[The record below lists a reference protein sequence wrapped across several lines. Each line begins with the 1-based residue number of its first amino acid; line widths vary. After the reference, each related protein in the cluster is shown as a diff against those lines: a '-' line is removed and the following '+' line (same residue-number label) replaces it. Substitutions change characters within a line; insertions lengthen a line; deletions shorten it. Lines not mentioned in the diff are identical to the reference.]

1 MGFIIG
7 LKDFIVVQLEQTKK
21 DASSFQEEKNKKCV
35 PLSNNMKKYQSFMN
49 G

>member
-21 DASSFQEEKNKKCV
+21 DASSFKEEKKKCV